1 MTIPQVKGNFFRVFS
16 GWKKDTVSL
25 LRTWL
30 DFAFNVLQ
38 QVKIRAHQMSVH
50 CDVLI
55 LILTS
60 KGVLSAIG
68 TKKDQRNFVFV
79 LSKHLEK

>member
-1 MTIPQVKGNFFRVFS
+1 M
-16 GWKKDTVSL
+16 

-30 DFAFNVLQ
+30 DFALNVLQ

-50 CDVLI
+50 RDVLV

-79 LSKHLEK
+79 LSKYLEE

>member
-1 MTIPQVKGNFFRVFS
+1 MTIPQVKGNFCRVFS

-30 DFAFNVLQ
+30 DFALNVLQ

-50 CDVLI
+50 RDVLV

-79 LSKHLEK
+79 LSKYLEE

>member
-1 MTIPQVKGNFFRVFS
+1 M
-16 GWKKDTVSL
+16 

-38 QVKIRAHQMSVH
+38 QVKIRAHQMPMH

-55 LILTS
+55 LIPS
-60 KGVLSAIG
+60 SEGVLGAIG
-68 TKKDQRNFVFV
+68 TKKDQRNFIFV
-79 LSKHLEK
+79 LSKHLEKYVRRLQIMQYHLEAIR

>member
-1 MTIPQVKGNFFRVFS
+1 M
-16 GWKKDTVSL
+16 

-55 LILTS
+55 LIPS
-60 KGVLSAIG
+60 SEGVLGAIG
-68 TKKDQRNFVFV
+68 TKKDQRNFIFV
-79 LSKHLEK
+79 LSKHLQKYVRGLQIIQYHLEAIR